1 MQVAKQ
7 ENIIIKNFS
16 PAWFASVMGTGALS
30 LACNSYS
37 HFLPFLRT
45 VGLVL
50 FYFNIAWAFILLIPW
65 VLRWILYPNH
75 AMSDLNHPITT
86 QFYPTIGVGFMLIGM
101 GTVVYLQNVI
111 TGFIFWS
118 AGTLVT
124 IFFAVLIPLII
135 FEGKHIQLDHIN
147 PAWFIPPVALIVI
160 PAGGSLFLSTFDGLR
175 WELLI
180 VLNYFSWGA
189 GFFLW
194 LSLLAITFYRFILHH
209 PLPSNLIP
217 TFWINLGPI
226 GVGASSLVNLIK
238 NTSFV
243 TAKEPFGTFG
253 LILWGFGI
261 WWVLIAGIVTILYAR
276 RANLPFAM
284 SWWAFTFPL
293 GAYVLA
299 SNTLAKFFNLYLID
313 YIGYALFWLLVV
325 FWSLTFL
332 NSLKG
337 IYTLKLFK

>member
-1 MQVAKQ
+1 MKATKP

-37 HFLPFLRT
+37 EFLPSLKSAA
-45 VGLVL
+45 LVL
-50 FYFNIAWAFILLIPW
+50 FYFNTAWAFILLIPW
-65 VLRWILYPNH
+65 VLRWIIYPNQ
-75 AMSDLNHPITT
+75 AIADLNHPITA
-86 QFYPTIGVGFMLIGM
+86 QFYATIGIGFMLVGM
-101 GTVVYLQNVI
+101 GMLVFLQSIIAGFVI
-111 TGFIFWS
+111 WF
-118 AGTLVT
+118 AGTLMT
-124 IFFAVLIPLII
+124 IFFAIIIPLIM
-135 FEGKHIQLDHIN
+135 FEGKHVQLDHIN
-147 PAWFIPPVALIVI
+147 PAWFIPPVGLIVI
-160 PAGGSLFLSTFDGLR
+160 PAGGSLFLPFFNGLR
-175 WELLI
+175 WETLI

-209 PLPSNLIP
+209 PLPGNLIP

-226 GVGASSLVNLIK
+226 GVGATSLVNLVK
-238 NTSFV
+238 NTSFL
-243 TAKEPFGTFG
+243 ASKEPFGTFG

-261 WWVLIAGIVTILYAR
+261 WWVLIAGIVTILYMK

-299 SNTLAKFFNLYLID
+299 SNTLAKFFNLFLVD
-313 YIGYALFWLLVV
+313 YIGFALFWLLVI
-325 FWSLTFL
+325 FWSLTFF
-332 NSLKG
+332 NSMRG